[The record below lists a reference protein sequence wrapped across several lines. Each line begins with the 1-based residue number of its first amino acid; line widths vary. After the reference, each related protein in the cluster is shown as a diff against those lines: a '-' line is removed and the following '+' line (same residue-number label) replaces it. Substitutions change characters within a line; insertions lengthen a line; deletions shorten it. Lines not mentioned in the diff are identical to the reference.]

1 MRRATPARE
10 GRAAVTARAA
20 HAPAFLSR
28 AISRRGGGAA
38 PGSGKTAPEPPAQ
51 SAGKIRKAS
60 PQTVRALRKR
70 GSRICRPTGI
80 PVQTP

>member
-1 MRRATPARE
+1 MRRTTPARE

-28 AISRRGGGAA
+28 AISRRGGGAV
-38 PGSGKTAPEPPAQ
+38 PGSGKPTPEPTAQ
-51 SAGKIRKAS
+51 SAGKIMKAS
-60 PQTVRALRKR
+60 PKTVRALRKR
-70 GSRICRPTGI
+70 GSRVCRPTGS